1 MSNPLIIRDENGKLI
16 HSMVPKEDM
25 RKTLHECCK
34 RTLRKR
40 FGEQKA
46 DDIAEDMAEILFE
59 MCCHLDEFYRTLYK
73 EQEGKK

>member
-1 MSNPLIIRDENGKLI
+1 MTNPLMVRDENGELR
-16 HSMVPKEDM
+16 HSMVSKEDM

-40 FGEQKA
+40 FGERKA

-73 EQEGKK
+73 EQNG

>member
-40 FGEQKA
+40 FVKQKA
-46 DDIAEDMAEILFE
+46 WREHNKEK
-59 MCCHLDEFYRTLYK
+59 LDEIKAREEK
-73 EQEGKK
+73 ENVQEK

>member
-1 MSNPLIIRDENGKLI
+1 MKNPLMIRDENGELV

-25 RKTLHECCK
+25 RKTLHECCE

-46 DDIAEDMAEILFE
+46 DGIAEDMAEILFE

-73 EQEGKK
+73 EQGDKK